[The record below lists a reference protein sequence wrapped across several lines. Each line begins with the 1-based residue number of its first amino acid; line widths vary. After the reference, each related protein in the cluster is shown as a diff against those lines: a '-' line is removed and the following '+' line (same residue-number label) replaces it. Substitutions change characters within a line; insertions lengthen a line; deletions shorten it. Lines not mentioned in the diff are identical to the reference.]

1 MSDKTPNF
9 NLFKYDTVADS
20 ESAFSITRALNN
32 NWDLLDANCVKRNS
46 TDAATGSPTR
56 PVYVDEKGQI
66 QACSKDLLDD
76 GYLTATVLLDEN
88 GYIKFSNDFM
98 MQFSR
103 IFYNHELSHRN
114 VIFPQSFKHWNTL
127 IGVGVWI
134 DQVAANSLDEITLTG
149 FSTSSILRST
159 NTYSWLA
166 LGI

>member
-88 GYIKFSNDFM
+88 GYIKFS
-98 MQFSR
+98 
-103 IFYNHELSHRN
+103 
-114 VIFPQSFKHWNTL
+114 K
-127 IGVGVWI
+127 
-134 DQVAANSLDEITLTG
+134 
-149 FSTSSILRST
+149 
-159 NTYSWLA
+159 
-166 LGI
+166 